1 MEPLLTVEQV
11 AAWLAVSPSF
21 VRQHV
26 SGKNR
31 PFLPGIKVGSDWRFD
46 RKAIAEW
53 LNQQANYETE
63 SNEIAP

>member
-11 AAWLAVSPSF
+11 ATWLSVSPSF

-31 PFLPGIKVGSDWRFD
+31 PFLPGIKIGSEWRFEQ
-46 RKAIAEW
+46 KAIEEW
-53 LNQQANYETE
+53 IRQQANYESET
-63 SNEIAP
+63 SKIPQ